1 MRIIQGR
8 SNKADTIWEQHT
20 ELEGSWSK
28 GDQQILATTEL
39 WSGKGRD

>member
-1 MRIIQGR
+1 MRIIQVR
-8 SNKADTIWEQHT
+8 SDKADTIWEQHI

-28 GDQQILATTEL
+28 GDQQILVITEL